1 MLYTLENEKFKI
13 IANNHGAELSS
24 ISSKED
30 GTEYLWNG
38 NKKYWG
44 YHAPV
49 LFPIVGK
56 VKNGIYRVDGKEY
69 NLPQHGLARVSEFE
83 LIEKS
88 ENKLV
93 FELLYSEET
102 LKIYP
107 YKFSLK
113 ITYSLV
119 EDGVITA
126 YTVEN
131 KDDKDIYF
139 SIGAHPAFMC
149 PIKGG
154 ELIDDY
160 YFEFNEKETVNKMP
174 INKEGYIK
182 RETVEC
188 LNNSNII
195 NLSFDLFKDELA
207 KGEKVSVSGF
217 GVFKISERSA
227 REGRNPQTGEKIK
240 IAASKSV
247 SFKAGTELKTKIN

>member
-56 VKNGIYRVDGKEY
+56 VKDGIYRVDGKEY

-119 EDGVITA
+119 G
-126 YTVEN
+126 
-131 KDDKDIYF
+131 
-139 SIGAHPAFMC
+139 M
-149 PIKGG
+149 
-154 ELIDDY
+154 EL
-160 YFEFNEKETVNKMP
+160 
-174 INKEGYIK
+174 
-182 RETVEC
+182 
-188 LNNSNII
+188 
-195 NLSFDLFKDELA
+195 
-207 KGEKVSVSGF
+207 
-217 GVFKISERSA
+217 
-227 REGRNPQTGEKIK
+227 
-240 IAASKSV
+240 
-247 SFKAGTELKTKIN
+247 